1 MLSDIYLG
9 AFFIQYA
16 AGEQE
21 FAVNGKNCTKYKLNL
36 YFFDENVFLREKK
49 NAKRKESKSSVPAEK
64 NPAICR
70 IFNNHI

>member
-21 FAVNGKNCTKYKLNL
+21 FTVNGKNCTKIQVEPV
-36 YFFDENVFLREKK
+36 FF
-49 NAKRKESKSSVPAEK
+49 
-64 NPAICR
+64 
-70 IFNNHI
+70 